1 MTSYTKQLFKLAIDY
16 LNTNNKLSRARLRLM
31 ADSLR
36 KTDYTEGISL
46 SSTYCI
52 TDRVLKRLMDLKII
66 QRVNRGKYIK
76 I

>member
-1 MTSYTKQLFKLAIDY
+1 MISYTKQLFKLAIDY
-16 LNTNNKLSRARLRLM
+16 LNINNKLSRAKLRLM

-36 KTDYTEGISL
+36 KTNYIKSISL
-46 SSTYCI
+46 GSTYCI
-52 TDRVLKRLMDLKII
+52 TDRVLKRLIDLKII